1 MTQQATAVRDSGRF
15 SGEAHAVLQMAR
27 LADVGTSG
35 PVVIVEANGIR
46 VRDSRGKEYIDA
58 LAGLLNVNVGYG
70 REELVEAAAQA
81 MRRLSF
87 GTSFFGRTTREVLD
101 LAEKLA
107 SITPPGI
114 NRIFFSVGGSDA
126 IDTAIKLLRHRNVLA
141 GQPEKMTVIAR
152 RDSYHGMTFGAT
164 TATGQ
169 KILRERIGPLLPH
182 VLHVE
187 QPEGG
192 EVSAEKLE
200 RVIIEQGPETIAAFL
215 GEPVALPPGLAV
227 PPDDYWPA
235 MRDVCTRY
243 DVKLIADEVITG
255 FGRTGRMFACE
266 NWDLEPDL
274 MTMSKG
280 LTSGYQCLGAVGI
293 REDHYQELFASE
305 TMLPHGFTAGG
316 HPVACAVALANIE
329 IIEREGLV
337 QNAAEV
343 GGYLGDQVRELADR
357 HDSVIAVRSIGMMAA
372 FDVDG
377 ELLSADGDPASEAGL
392 RLAKLLMELGVI
404 VRQYGNTIAMAPP
417 LIATRADIDEIV
429 GRFDTALTQMAR

>member
-1 MTQQATAVRDSGRF
+1 
-15 SGEAHAVLQMAR
+15 
-27 LADVGTSG
+27 
-35 PVVIVEANGIR
+35 
-46 VRDSRGKEYIDA
+46 
-58 LAGLLNVNVGYG
+58 
-70 REELVEAAAQA
+70 
-81 MRRLSF
+81 
-87 GTSFFGRTTREVLD
+87 
-101 LAEKLA
+101 
-107 SITPPGI
+107 
-114 NRIFFSVGGSDA
+114 
-126 IDTAIKLLRHRNVLA
+126 
-141 GQPEKMTVIAR
+141 
-152 RDSYHGMTFGAT
+152 
-164 TATGQ
+164 
-169 KILRERIGPLLPH
+169 
-182 VLHVE
+182 
-187 QPEGG
+187 
-192 EVSAEKLE
+192 
-200 RVIIEQGPETIAAFL
+200 
-215 GEPVALPPGLAV
+215 VALPPGLAV